1 MEQLHHL
8 PMWMKQLVFVRMRA
22 DLEPVMSRET
32 LETLQANDCLQMM
45 VPQLSR
51 KGSHELLAEQ
61 SRLPQQLKQLLQV
74 TQSHSNVASICVTHQ
89 WTLEQCCANL
99 LLAYKFDLLMP
110 CANVKVDATIRYLGN
125 ETRIGEYLVQ
135 IGRLSWDQL
144 DQALRTLNYIQDVL
158 GERTAFGE
166 VAINLGFVTR
176 QECEAIL
183 FLKEE
188 SKKAF
193 DIAAFY
199 QAKQAVAHPPAVAP
213 VPLAPVSYELQPEV
227 NGPLPQTA
235 YYPAEPLPAPHA
247 DMTFAMTVAP
257 PAAPAPVAPPVA
269 PSPAPVAQGYGFNG
283 SPMLSMGNSL
293 VPQGALPMPHLS
305 SPAQASLAPPPLPH
319 LSSPAQSSLAP
330 PPIPQATP
338 PAYQAV
344 SAQWQ
349 QQPLPT
355 SMANGTKQ
363 AVGSAN
369 GQQAL
374 VIDLSQNGKGTPQA
388 NGANPPA
395 KKGLFGLKF

>member
-1 MEQLHHL
+1 MDTFPSSHPLDHLMEQLHHL
-8 PMWMKQLVFVRMRA
+8 PLWMKQLVFVRMRA

-74 TQSHSNVASICVTHQ
+74 TQTHSNVASICVTYQ

-99 LLAYKFDLLMP
+99 LLAYKFDLLLP
-110 CANVKVDATIRYLGN
+110 CVNVKVDATIRYLGN

-188 SKKAF
+188 SKKTF

-199 QAKQAVAHPPAVAP
+199 QANQTLAQPTVAAPMPFVPTGIVPQPEAQTPSPQPSYPPPEPPPAP
-213 VPLAPVSYELQPEV
+213 P
-227 NGPLPQTA
+227 
-235 YYPAEPLPAPHA
+235 
-247 DMTFAMTVAP
+247 DMTPTPTAIPQHAVPSAIPTLQGFTFNASALP
-257 PAAPAPVAPPVA
+257 PA
-269 PSPAPVAQGYGFNG
+269 
-283 SPMLSMGNSL
+283 MGHSL
-293 VPQGALPMPHLS
+293 IPQGAMPMP
-305 SPAQASLAPPPLPH
+305 Q

-330 PPIPQATP
+330 PPIPHTAP
-338 PAYQAV
+338 V
-344 SAQWQ
+344 SGQVLSGHWQ
-349 QQPLPT
+349 QPPPPP
-355 SMANGTKQ
+355 SVANGTKQ
-363 AVGSAN
+363 PEGLAN
-369 GQQAL
+369 GHQPL
-374 VIDLSQNGKGTPQA
+374 VIDLSQSGKGTPQA
-388 NGANPPA
+388 SGANPPA
-395 KKGLFGLKF
+395 KRSLFGLKF